1 MGIGVYGAALLQAPL
16 SQCGFIEIAM
26 ERRVRPARLDRG
38 RTRPAAGAV
47 AYRQVACRQ
56 WS

>member
-16 SQCGFIEIAM
+16 SQCGLIEIAM
-26 ERRVRPARLDRG
+26 ARRVRPARLDRG
-38 RTRPAAGAV
+38 RSRPAAGAV